1 MEAYWQS
8 LFALLI
14 KFSLCSKWGH
24 IPSTSVM
31 SLSCTTKE
39 CSESWNLYWNNQVYH
54 CLSMDL
60 YFGGTLPRSHLMPLL
75 VVFIASILQTVG
87 INVSLY
93 SFQGKK
99 WPIMSEPFSI
109 IPRLY
114 GMKSFV
120 LNSTRNIVRTVTV
133 RHLKCR
139 SSWFM
144 SCGLT

>member
-24 IPSTSVM
+24 IPSTGVM
-31 SLSCTTKE
+31 SLSCTTE
-39 CSESWNLYWNNQVYH
+39 GMLRVLESLLKQSSISLFV
-54 CLSMDL
+54 CGSI
-60 YFGGTLPRSHLMPLL
+60 FLPRSHLMPLL